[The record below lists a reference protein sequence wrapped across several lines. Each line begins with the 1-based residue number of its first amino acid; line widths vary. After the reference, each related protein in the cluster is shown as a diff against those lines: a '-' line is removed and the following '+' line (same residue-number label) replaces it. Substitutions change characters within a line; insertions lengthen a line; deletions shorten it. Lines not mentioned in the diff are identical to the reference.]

1 MMEIILDWRQIEPQT
16 DLTQYQQRVEQ
27 ILRGLGCAE
36 DSILS
41 ITIVDSSIMSEI
53 NYKYRG
59 KEGPTNV
66 LSFIQKESGVSSCD
80 PNLLGDVVICW
91 DRVVSDA
98 GSLGYS
104 EDEMLT
110 YLLIH
115 GILHIVGF
123 DHDSEHNAQA
133 METMVSDI
141 FQGFFPDNSEKL
153 K

>member
-1 MMEIILDWRQIEPQT
+1 
-16 DLTQYQQRVEQ
+16 LTQYQQRVEQ

-36 DSILS
+36 DSVLS

-53 NYKYRG
+53 NYQYRG

-66 LSFIQKESGVSSCD
+66 LSFSQKESGDSFSD

-98 GSLGYS
+98 ESLGYTT
-104 EDEMLT
+104 DEMLT
-110 YLLIH
+110 YVLIH

-123 DHDSEHNAQA
+123 DHDSNDNAQA

-141 FQGFFPDNSEKL
+141 FQRFFPDNSETVN
-153 K
+153 